1 MYSKDLIKSSY
12 DMKYYIRNAI
22 IFGALCLIFSSV
34 LYFKIG
40 VILYFSLPFGM
51 SFVLYYICRALLLL
65 RKTEGYSLYSAELL
79 EVHYTWNR
87 NVYLVLSV
95 DLGEEKKVRAVTRGV
110 YSSRL
115 FSSLYYGDLYGKEL
129 CVIFNEETKDV
140 MVLRSWSA

>member
-22 IFGALCLIFSSV
+22 IFGALCLIFSSI

-51 SFVLYYICRALLLL
+51 LFVFYYICRALLLL

-79 EVHYTWNR
+79 EVHHTWNR